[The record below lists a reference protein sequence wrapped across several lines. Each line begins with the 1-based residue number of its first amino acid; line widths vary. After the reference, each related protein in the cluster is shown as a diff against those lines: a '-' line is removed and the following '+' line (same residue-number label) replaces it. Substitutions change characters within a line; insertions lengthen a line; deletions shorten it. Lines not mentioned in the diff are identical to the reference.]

1 MSNKRIALTQIS
13 EKGVGDDWATTPL
26 PAIPRAGE
34 SGGGVAG
41 LERTD
46 SVINFGEELRTAID
60 AIDPQLHHF
69 FTVVVNSF
77 IRLEMVV
84 FFRRTPEAELAPAD
98 IARELG
104 WPEDRVSEELS
115 YLEESGVLERCG
127 EGEQGCFRLS
137 ADPRVADLINKF
149 SFLYAN
155 RSSRLLILGHLL
167 REGRRA

>member
-1 MSNKRIALTQIS
+1 MA
-13 EKGVGDDWATTPL
+13 D
-26 PAIPRAGE
+26 
-34 SGGGVAG
+34 

-46 SVINFGEELRTAID
+46 SVINFGEELRAAID
-60 AIDPQLHHF
+60 AVDPQLHRF

-84 FFRRTPEAELAPAD
+84 FFRRTPEAELAAAD

-104 WPEDRVSEELS
+104 WPEGRVTEELD
-115 YLEESGVLERCG
+115 YLRESGVLEPCG
-127 EGEQGCFRLS
+127 EEGERRFRLS

>member
-1 MSNKRIALTQIS
+1 M
-13 EKGVGDDWATTPL
+13 
-26 PAIPRAGE
+26 
-34 SGGGVAG
+34 AG
-41 LERTD
+41 LEGAD
-46 SVINFGEELRTAID
+46 SVINFGEELRAAID

-84 FFRRTPEAELAPAD
+84 FFRRAPEAELSAAD
-98 IARELG
+98 IAGELG
-104 WPEDRVSEELS
+104 WPEDRVTEELG
-115 YLEESGVLERCG
+115 YLKESGVLEPCG
-127 EGEQGCFRLS
+127 EEERAKFRLS
-137 ADPRVADLINKF
+137 SDPRVADLINKF

>member
-1 MSNKRIALTQIS
+1 M
-13 EKGVGDDWATTPL
+13 AT
-26 PAIPRAGE
+26 
-34 SGGGVAG
+34 
-41 LERTD
+41 LEGSD
-46 SVINFGEELRTAID
+46 SVLNFGEELRAAID

-84 FFRRTPEAELAPAD
+84 HFRRTPDVELSAAE
-98 IARELG
+98 IAGELG
-104 WPEDRVSEELS
+104 WPEDRVTEELD
-115 YLEESGVLERCG
+115 YLKESGVVEQCG
-127 EGEQGCFRLS
+127 DEPATKYRLS

-149 SFLYAN
+149 SLLYAN

>member
-1 MSNKRIALTQIS
+1 MAAQ
-13 EKGVGDDWATTPL
+13 
-26 PAIPRAGE
+26 
-34 SGGGVAG
+34 GG
-41 LERTD
+41 TD
-46 SVINFGEELRTAID
+46 SVINFGEELRAAID

-84 FFRRTPEAELAPAD
+84 FFRRAPEAELSAAD
-98 IARELG
+98 VAGELG
-104 WPEDRVSEELS
+104 WPEDRVIEELG
-115 YLEESGVLERCG
+115 YLRESGVLEVCG
-127 EGEQGCFRLS
+127 EEEKPRFRLS
-137 ADPRVADLINKF
+137 SDPRVADLINKF